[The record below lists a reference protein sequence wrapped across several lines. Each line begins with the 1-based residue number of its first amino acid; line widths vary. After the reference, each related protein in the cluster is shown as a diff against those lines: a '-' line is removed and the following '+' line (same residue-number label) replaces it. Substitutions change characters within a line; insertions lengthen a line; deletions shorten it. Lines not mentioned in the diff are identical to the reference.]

1 MLERLEQRQTRIG
14 LSGRALAREL
24 DVSQTLL
31 SLVLGRKRPPS
42 KRLRSAMRK
51 WLAVPIQVGSDV
63 APGTVYGRFIAERQS
78 HMSPGT
84 LVFYREKLA
93 PFALWC
99 ESNGIDDVREIRRDQ
114 IGSFLS
120 SIRQGRRLDAPR
132 PLSNGALKLHH
143 QTLKTF
149 FNYVGETC
157 EVDPDWNNPVKS
169 IKVKGSDA
177 QTLEYS
183 EAEISMMFEITDGL
197 PEQFHRL
204 RNRAMIT
211 VLLNSGMR
219 ASELLGMKVR
229 DVQLEGLVKVTG
241 KGSKDRVVALGKSG
255 LDAISSYLAVRD
267 SDSKAL
273 WLTESRTPLTYHGLK
288 SIMERLEK
296 ADPVFSDG
304 VYAHRFRHTA
314 ITRLLRG
321 RVPLRS
327 VQRYAGHSNPQTTL
341 RYAQAL
347 DAEEA
352 IEMVNQW

>member
-1 MLERLEQRQTRIG
+1 LYT
-14 LSGRALAREL
+14 
-24 DVSQTLL
+24 
-31 SLVLGRKRPPS
+31 
-42 KRLRSAMRK
+42 
-51 WLAVPIQVGSDV
+51 
-63 APGTVYGRFIAERQS
+63 RFISEREA
-78 HMSPGT
+78 HLSPRT
-84 LVFYREKLA
+84 ISFYREKLS
-93 PFALWC
+93 PFITWC
-99 ESNGIDDVREIRRDQ
+99 ESNEIGDVRDIERNHIT
-114 IGSFLS
+114 GFLS
-120 SIRQGRRLDAPR
+120 KIRKGNRAKAV
-132 PLSNGALKLHH
+132 PLNNGALKLHH
-143 QTLKTF
+143 QVMSTF
-149 FNYVGETC
+149 FSHIGETC
-157 EVDPDWNNPVKS
+157 DMPKGWSNPVRG
-169 IKVKGSDA
+169 IKVKHSDA

-183 EAEISMMFEITDGL
+183 SAEVSKMFEITDAL
-197 PEQFHRL
+197 PEEFHRQ
-204 RNRAMIT
+204 RNRAIIT

-229 DVQLEGLVKVTG
+229 DVQAEGLVKVTG

-255 LDAISSYLAVRD
+255 LGAISSYLAVRD
-267 SDSKAL
+267 SDSKSL

-288 SIMERLEK
+288 SIMERLEN

-352 IEMVNQW
+352 IEMVNQWWT

>member
-14 LSGRALAREL
+14 LSGRALATEL
-24 DVSQTLL
+24 GVSQTLL

-51 WLAVPIQVGSDV
+51 WLAVPIQIGSDV
-63 APGTVYGRFIAERQS
+63 APGTVYGRFMAERQS

-99 ESNGIDDVREIRRDQ
+99 ESNGIDDVRSIRRDQ

-120 SIRQGRRLDAPR
+120 SIRQGRRVDAPK

-157 EVDPDWNNPVKS
+157 SVDLEWINPVKG
-169 IKVKGSDA
+169 IKVKQSDA

-183 EAEISMMFEITDGL
+183 QAEIAKMFELTDGL
-197 PEQFHRL
+197 VDRFHRI
-204 RNRAMIT
+204 RNRAMLT

-229 DVQLEGLVKVTG
+229 DVQAEGLVKVTG

-255 LDAISSYLAVRD
+255 LEAIQEYIPSRTSNSPY
-267 SDSKAL
+267 L
-273 WLTESRTPLTYHGLK
+273 WLTELGTRLSYSGLK
-288 SIMERLEK
+288 GIMERLGK
-296 ADPVFSDG
+296 ADPVFSEG
-304 VYAHRFRHTA
+304 VFAHRFRHTA
-314 ITRLLRG
+314 ITRLLRN

-352 IEMVNQW
+352 IEMVNGW

>member
-1 MLERLEQRQTRIG
+1 M
-14 LSGRALAREL
+14 
-24 DVSQTLL
+24 
-31 SLVLGRKRPPS
+31 
-42 KRLRSAMRK
+42 
-51 WLAVPIQVGSDV
+51 
-63 APGTVYGRFIAERQS
+63 
-78 HMSPGT
+78 
-84 LVFYREKLA
+84 
-93 PFALWC
+93 
-99 ESNGIDDVREIRRDQ
+99 
-114 IGSFLS
+114 
-120 SIRQGRRLDAPR
+120 RQGRRAKSR
-132 PLSNGALKLHH
+132 KPLTNGALKLHH
-143 QTLKTF
+143 QALKTF
-149 FNYVGETC
+149 FRYVSDTC
-157 EVDPDWNNPVKS
+157 DVKPDWMNPAS
-169 IKVKGSDA
+169 AIKVKHSDA

-183 EAEISMMFEITDGL
+183 EAEMSMMFEITDAL
-197 PEQFHRL
+197 PEEFHRL
-204 RNRAMIT
+204 RNRAIIT

-229 DVQLEGLVKVTG
+229 DVQAEGLVKVTG

-267 SDSKAL
+267 SDSISL

-288 SIMERLEK
+288 SIMERLER
-296 ADPVFSDG
+296 ADPIFAEG